1 MVGAEGRGVCACH
14 EKTRSSCLSPLH
26 LWSGVENKVEGAQAR
41 GLDSRPGPFR
51 PPTLSAASWG
61 MKRNRGLEYTQSAAD
76 LDCTHLLQMHAFIW
90 VIIPSILT

>member
-41 GLDSRPGPFR
+41 GLDSRAGLPQSF
-51 PPTLSAASWG
+51 PTS
-61 MKRNRGLEYTQSAAD
+61 NFV
-76 LDCTHLLQMHAFIW
+76 C
-90 VIIPSILT
+90 SIVGDET